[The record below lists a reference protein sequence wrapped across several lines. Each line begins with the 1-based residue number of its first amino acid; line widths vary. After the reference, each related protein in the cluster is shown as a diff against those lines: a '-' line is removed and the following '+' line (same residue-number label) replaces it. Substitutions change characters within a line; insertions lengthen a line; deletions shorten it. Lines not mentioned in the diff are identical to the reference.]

1 MKAIKVEKTISEV
14 KYQAADG
21 KIFSKEGDC
30 VEYENTLK
38 CIIRAKYNKLVVKH
52 LKEYEIAPF
61 GNEDYYI
68 DVVKIKSKEDV
79 ETIIHLI
86 NLYTPRPLE
95 EIEELMN
102 NLNNIK
108 GDKEDYLL
116 MYAGSEYDGS
126 WYSYLGS
133 AKEFLEKAK
142 NSIFDNSK
150 KDVEQNLSKEEM
162 LNTPIRIYNP
172 YKNYLENNKTIV
184 INKPLGLEIYW

>member
-1 MKAIKVEKTISEV
+1 MKKVTVEKTVHET

-21 KIFSKEGDC
+21 EIFVKEGDC

-52 LKEYEIAPF
+52 LKEYELAPF

-68 DVVKIKSKEDV
+68 DVVKLKTKEDV

-86 NLYTPRPLE
+86 NLYTQRSLE

-102 NLNNIK
+102 NLNKIK

-133 AKEFLEKAK
+133 SKEFLEKAK
-142 NSIFDNSK
+142 NSIFDSSK
-150 KDVEQNLSKEEM
+150 KDVK
-162 LNTPIRIYNP
+162 
-172 YKNYLENNKTIV
+172 
-184 INKPLGLEIYW
+184 

>member
-1 MKAIKVEKTISEV
+1 MKKVTVEKTVHET

-21 KIFSKEGDC
+21 KMFNNEDACMG
-30 VEYENTLK
+30 YENTLK

-52 LKEYEIAPF
+52 LKEHEIASF

-68 DVVKIKSKEDV
+68 DVVKLKTKEDV

-86 NLYTPRPLE
+86 NLYTQRSLE

-102 NLNNIK
+102 NLNKIK

-116 MYAGSEYDGS
+116 MYAGSEYDES

-133 AKEFLEKAK
+133 AKEFLEKTK
-142 NSIFDNSK
+142 NSIFDNFK
-150 KDVEQNLSKEEM
+150 KDVEQNLSKEEI
-162 LNTPIRIYNP
+162 LNKPIRIYNP

>member
-1 MKAIKVEKTISEV
+1 MKAVKIEKTICEV

-21 KIFSKEGDC
+21 EIFVKEGDC

-52 LKEYEIAPF
+52 LKEYEIASF

-68 DVVKIKSKEDV
+68 DVVKLKTKEDV

-86 NLYTPRPLE
+86 NLHSQRSTE
-95 EIEELMN
+95 EIEKLMD
-102 NLNNIK
+102 NLNKIK

-116 MYAGSEYDGS
+116 MYAGSDYDGS

-142 NSIFDNSK
+142 NSIFDSSK
-150 KDVEQNLSKEEM
+150 KDVKQVLSKEEM
-162 LNTPIRIYNP
+162 LNKPIRIYNP
-172 YKNYLENNKTIV
+172 YKDYLENNKTIV
-184 INKPLGLEIYW
+184 INKPLGLEMYW